1 MTQPDKPAP
10 DAGRGAWIEY
20 HQTMAAWLEWQDDMD
35 RWRAESDAQAAQL
48 AERQTTLAARQD
60 GLEDRIEGVEELS
73 RLFVDVTRQLPFQPV
88 DAGGLLLL

>member
-20 HQTMAAWLEWQDDMD
+20 HQTMAALLEWQDDMD
-35 RWRAESDAQAAQL
+35 RWREESDAQAAQL

-88 DAGGLLLL
+88 DADGLLLL